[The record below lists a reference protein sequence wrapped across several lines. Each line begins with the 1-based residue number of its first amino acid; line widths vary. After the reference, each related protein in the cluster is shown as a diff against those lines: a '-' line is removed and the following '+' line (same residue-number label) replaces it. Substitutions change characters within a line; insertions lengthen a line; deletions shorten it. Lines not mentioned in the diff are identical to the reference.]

1 MPCQT
6 KINHSF
12 PSTQKYLEEEKSR
25 STIIST
31 TLKCFKN
38 VMKGSLFEALQDAI
52 KKLHLDFFV
61 TLDYGLEKMG
71 K

>member
-1 MPCQT
+1 
-6 KINHSF
+6 
-12 PSTQKYLEEEKSR
+12 
-25 STIIST
+25 
-31 TLKCFKN
+31 
-38 VMKGSLFEALQDAI
+38 MKGSLFEALQDAI

>member
-1 MPCQT
+1 M
-6 KINHSF
+6 F
-12 PSTQKYLEEEKSR
+12 QKCYEGLSQALY
-25 STIIST
+25 T
-31 TLKCFKN
+31 F
-38 VMKGSLFEALQDAI
+38 FEALQDAI

>member
-38 VMKGSLFEALQDAI
+38 EALQDAI